1 MEQVIGLFGIMLF
14 VGIECF
20 LLGTVYE
27 HKKYENKRDRR

>member
-1 MEQVIGLFGIMLF
+1 MEQLMELLGIMLF

-27 HKKYENKRDRR
+27 RKKYENKRDRR